1 MRRLRRPTRA
11 QDGLNFKHFLRLGSK
26 TVNYIQLIE
35 KSTQKHE
42 LTPRRAGRA
51 GLPAKLFSGSGAGQA
66 RLRRPTIYQMTQALA
81 YARRA
86 LTRERKRAFHK
97 MSSNVP
103 SAPSR
108 VAVAEALFVPSVPI
122 FPPAWGAEVV
132 SSNIVGYEKI
142 TITPGLNMIG
152 NQFLAVGGD
161 SFQNINEMFKDS
173 SEMVAGADDSQ
184 ADSILRW
191 TGNGYGEIYY
201 YDDIDV
207 AWESVDAIGVVSTE
221 TFAPGSGFWFKH
233 VGNETITT
241 TFAGEVPTEST
252 YTVNLV
258 PGLNF
263 VANPYPAAIC
273 PNSDSFTIEGAVA
286 GADDSAADSIL
297 MWTGTGYGNIYYYD
311 DIDIAWES
319 VDAIGVPITDTILE
333 PAKGF
338 WYKHQGTGATLTF
351 GKPY

>member
-1 MRRLRRPTRA
+1 
-11 QDGLNFKHFLRLGSK
+11 
-26 TVNYIQLIE
+26 
-35 KSTQKHE
+35 
-42 LTPRRAGRA
+42 
-51 GLPAKLFSGSGAGQA
+51 
-66 RLRRPTIYQMTQALA
+66 
-81 YARRA
+81 
-86 LTRERKRAFHK
+86 
-97 MSSNVP
+97 
-103 SAPSR
+103 
-108 VAVAEALFVPSVPI
+108 
-122 FPPAWGAEVV
+122 
-132 SSNIVGYEKI
+132 
-142 TITPGLNMIG
+142 MIG

-173 SEMVAGADDSQ
+173 SDMVAGADDSE

-241 TFAGEVPTEST
+241 TFAGEVPTEDT
-252 YTVNLV
+252 YTVSLV

-273 PNSDSFTIEGAVA
+273 PNGANFTVEGAVA
-286 GADDSAADSIL
+286 GADDSEADSIL
-297 MWTGTGYGNIYYYD
+297 MWTGSGYGNIYYYD
-311 DIDIAWES
+311 DIDTAWES
-319 VDAIGVPITDTILE
+319 VDAIGVAITDNILE

-338 WYKHQGTGATLTF
+338 WYKHQGDGATLTF